1 MKTITIQVPDGC
13 EVQIVRKEEKKE
25 SVIRTY
31 QDLINAEKSI
41 KGHYLGTNGG
51 LISYATTASEFCT
64 NVAKEY
70 ILCAAVKRLK
80 RRESCGNPYYKGT
93 NDILDIELGY
103 RHHDIYQRFI
113 DEMNITPNAQG
124 FYTSKGR
131 FVGREE
137 AYKIAL
143 EAGQIK
149 EENRAFPNI
158 KLLCSED
165 LY

>member
-1 MKTITIQVPDGC
+1 M
-13 EVQIVRKEEKKE
+13 E
-25 SVIRTY
+25 
-31 QDLINAEKSI
+31 
-41 KGHYLGTNGG
+41 
-51 LISYATTASEFCT
+51 
-64 NVAKEY
+64 KEY

-80 RRESCGNPYYKGT
+80 RRESCGNPYYEGT

-113 DEMNITPNAQG
+113 DEMDITPNAQG

-131 FVGREE
+131 FVSREE
-137 AYKIAL
+137 GYKIAL
-143 EAGQIK
+143 EAGQIN